1 MRVENTDVLVIW
13 RAQLCL
19 HSEDVEEES
28 LGIIGHQVVTVHVLL
43 PQSRLREPGAVDLS
57 DSAQCFIL

>member
-1 MRVENTDVLVIW
+1 MLDSGVEVIW
-13 RAQLCL
+13 RAQLSL

-28 LGIIGHQVVTVHVLL
+28 LGIIGQQVGTVHVLI
-43 PQSRLREPGAVDLS
+43 PQSRLREPGAVNLS